1 MRRRIEMRVDLRL
14 GDLRSRGQ
22 IASKLM
28 NVKIP
33 SEVNQKIQ
41 RVAEA
46 LKASKTEVVIA
57 LLNEGLDISE
67 GLTKKTP
74 RGHAKVAAVV
84 QRRGRRAGSGAKAC
98 SAAGCNEKAV
108 AKGLCPKHY
117 QAARRRRM
125 GW

>member
-1 MRRRIEMRVDLRL
+1 MRVDLRL

-33 SEVNQKIQ
+33 SEVNEKIQ
-41 RVAEA
+41 RVAET
-46 LKASKTEVVIA
+46 LKASKTEAVIA
-57 LLNEGLDISE
+57 LLNEGLDVSE
-67 GLTKKTP
+67 GLLKGAP
-74 RGHAKVAAVV
+74 RGNLKAATVV
-84 QRRGRRAGSGAKAC
+84 RRGRRPTSGKAC

-108 AKGLCPKHY
+108 AKGFCPKHY

-125 GW
+125 GK